1 MNIEFDLI
9 TPFFLGAK
17 DVFEQ
22 LFLSDVSVSEIST
35 IQTDRT
41 QTDITVSIEITSSSF
56 SGKVYYFMEDSFVF
70 TILNILLGYVPERD
84 LNTEMTRS
92 ALLELNNM
100 ITGKALTKLS
110 EMGTNYNMSPPE
122 IIDGK
127 GSKMTMEP
135 VSLSVVTLTSKQD
148 KFTIGFLTERLE
160 QVVTPSKLEDEGKM
174 PITHRYKKYEESKGK
189 DTPKSKS
196 KEKEEYSNDLLVKDL
211 KNLTIA
217 AINEIKDLKGDH
229 DFLLRK
235 NEAVANLA
243 KVLIKLV
250 K

>member
-9 TPFFLGAK
+9 TPFYLGAR

-22 LFLSDVSVSEIST
+22 LFLSDVSVSDIST
-35 IQTDRT
+35 LETERT
-41 QTDITVSIEITSSSF
+41 PSDITVSIDITSTSF
-56 SGKVYYFMEDSFVF
+56 SGKVYYFMNDSFVF

-127 GSKMTMEP
+127 GTQISLEP
-135 VSLSVVTLTSKQD
+135 ITLSEVTLTSKQD
-148 KFTIGFLTERLE
+148 KFTIGFLTERLD
-160 QVVTPSKLEDEGKM
+160 QVVTPSKLEDSGKP
-174 PITHRYKKYEESKGK
+174 PISHRYQKYEL
-189 DTPKSKS
+189 SKS
-196 KEKEEYSNDLLVKDL
+196 RPEPEPKKKEEYSNELIIKDL

-243 KVLIKLV
+243 TVLINLV